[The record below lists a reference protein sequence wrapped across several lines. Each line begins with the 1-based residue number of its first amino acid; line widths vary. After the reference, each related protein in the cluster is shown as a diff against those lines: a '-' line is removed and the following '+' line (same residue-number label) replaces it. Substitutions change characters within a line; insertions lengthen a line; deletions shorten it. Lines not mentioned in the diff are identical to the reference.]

1 MQCFWIGPPAFAAG
15 HESPGE
21 GFDWADESS
30 EGRGV
35 QFTKTSLQLLPLDSV
50 QMLHIPCPALPVA
63 RTAELTKRI
72 KESDGWFK
80 SLESTKGL
88 LDFTS
93 LDEKG
98 MGRLWFLS
106 HAKSQE
112 FTKIIINTLK
122 SQVIG
127 ELF

>member
-1 MQCFWIGPPAFAAG
+1 
-15 HESPGE
+15 
-21 GFDWADESS
+21 
-30 EGRGV
+30 
-35 QFTKTSLQLLPLDSV
+35 
-50 QMLHIPCPALPVA
+50 MLHIPCPALPAA
-63 RTAELTKRI
+63 RTTELTKRI

-80 SLESTKGL
+80 SLESTKGP

-122 SQVIG
+122 SQVSWD
-127 ELF
+127 LFALT